1 MVHDISMHIAATDPR
16 FIRKEDV
23 TQEAIDKERDIQI
36 ARAINEGKPPAVA
49 EKMVEG
55 RLNKFY
61 EEICLLEQPF
71 VKEPAMSV
79 GQFVKTRIAKL
90 GENITVARFVR
101 FKVGETTMDMNPA
114 EPGGE
119 EKAADR

>member
-1 MVHDISMHIAATDPR
+1 MHIAATDPL

-23 TQEAIDKERDIQI
+23 TQETIDKERDIQRD
-36 ARAINEGKPPAVA
+36 RAIREGKPPAVA

-55 RLNKFY
+55 RMNKFY

-71 VKEPAMSV
+71 VKEPTMSV
-79 GQFVKTRIAKL
+79 GQLVKTKIAKL

-101 FKVGETTMDMNPA
+101 FKVGETGA
-114 EPGGE
+114 ENRAEATSE
-119 EKAADR
+119 EQAVAQ